1 MKDFVVIKNVDNQM
15 YLSIIGWNEDKAEA
29 TMFKLEDAKNL
40 ILNEKIKFESVF
52 NWLSLILC

>member
-1 MKDFVVIKNVDNQM
+1 MKDLVFIKNVDNQM
-15 YLSIIGWNEDKAEA
+15 YLSIIGWSEDKNEA

-52 NWLSLILC
+52 NWLCLTPM

>member
-52 NWLSLILC
+52 N

>member
-1 MKDFVVIKNVDNQM
+1 MKDLVFIKNVDNQM
-15 YLSIIGWNEDKAEA
+15 YLSIIGWSEDKTEA
-29 TMFKLEDAKNL
+29 TMFNLEDAKNL